1 MTHKYKRLIIELGK
15 IPNLSY
21 KITMNSKERIEATLC
36 LFGMYICDFGMQFHD
51 DMIDDTGTVIK
62 WGGMDIHLSC
72 INEINFSLIL
82 IVGDTL
88 HSIDG
93 LITYVLL
100 EIMVQKE

>member
-1 MTHKYKRLIIELGK
+1 
-15 IPNLSY
+15 
-21 KITMNSKERIEATLC
+21 
-36 LFGMYICDFGMQFHD
+36 MQFHD

-100 EIMVQKE
+100 EIMVQKERLKYLSREDKLKRIIE